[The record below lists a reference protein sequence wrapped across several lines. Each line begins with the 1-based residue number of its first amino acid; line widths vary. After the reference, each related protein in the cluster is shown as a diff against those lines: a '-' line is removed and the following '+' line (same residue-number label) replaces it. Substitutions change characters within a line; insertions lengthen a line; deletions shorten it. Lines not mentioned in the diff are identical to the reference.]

1 VEEDWNSV
9 RSERGFP
16 GFGLLRPVL
25 LFGSAA
31 IAIALMLVPILED
44 ATTED
49 FADAESQGLDLTST
63 GSIEPSG
70 GSGFYIVRRSVLQS
84 PGEVCVIRANG
95 TRAGDC

>member
-1 VEEDWNSV
+1 VEEDWNSI

-31 IAIALMLVPILED
+31 VAIALMLVPMLED
-44 ATTED
+44 ATED
-49 FADAESQGLDLTST
+49 FADAEEQGLDLTST
-63 GSIEPSG
+63 GSIGQSG

-95 TRAGDC
+95 TKAGDC